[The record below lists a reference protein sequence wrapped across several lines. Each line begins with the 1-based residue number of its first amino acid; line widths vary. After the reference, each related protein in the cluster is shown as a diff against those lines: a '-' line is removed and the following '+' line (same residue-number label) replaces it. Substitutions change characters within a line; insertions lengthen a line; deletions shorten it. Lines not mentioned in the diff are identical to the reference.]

1 MSDKIIKSEAEWRS
15 QLTAEQ
21 YHVAREHGTERAF
34 TGALDKHYEKAPI
47 AVYAVVRTCFR
58 QRPSSIR
65 AVAGPAFMKSW
76 MPMP

>member
-34 TGALDKHYEKAPI
+34 TGALDKHYEKGTYSC
-47 AVYAVVRTCFR
+47 VCCGETCFR